1 MTLSCL
7 NKCFKIANE
16 YADSGMFMHVH
27 KVLLRTPCEMLIF
40 LVWEI
45 LKYLSLRP
53 VFPIVVKFLESGSG
67 IRLSILPVM
76 SSHVQIQPFKF
87 GEWAFSSENFPRTF
101 SPDLMMDM
109 STGQTPLFNTSMPVC
124 NVEAPAAL
132 GTFCFHR
139 LHILLFRIS

>member
-1 MTLSCL
+1 MNMRTVACL
-7 NKCFKIANE
+7 CMCIRCSYAPSVKCWSFWCGK
-16 YADSGMFMHVH
+16 F
-27 KVLLRTPCEMLIF
+27 
-40 LVWEI
+40 W
-45 LKYLSLRP
+45 KYLSLRP

-67 IRLSILPVM
+67 VRLSILPVI